1 MSSAALFFSG
11 LLVTFVFSVGIGLLV
26 WGAILDGRYDREVRA
41 RLRPAESEAVVTV
54 VRGVEPG
61 LDEAA

>member
-11 LLVTFVFSVGIGLLV
+11 LLVTFVFSVGMGLLV
-26 WGAILDGRYDREVRA
+26 WGAILDGRYDREVCA